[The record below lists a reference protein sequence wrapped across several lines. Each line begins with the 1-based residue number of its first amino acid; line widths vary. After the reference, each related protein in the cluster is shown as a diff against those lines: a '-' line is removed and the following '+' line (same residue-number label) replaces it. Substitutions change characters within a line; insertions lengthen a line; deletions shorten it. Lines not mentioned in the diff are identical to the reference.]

1 MRKLLSSLLA
11 VTLLFGAVGYCHA
24 QSASKPWIAI
34 SFAGYD
40 KLIADAAMIGQLGG
54 NANMGKQLEMMALML
69 PQGEGSKGPLA
80 LDTKQPWGAV
90 IMGDISS
97 PAYYAFVPV
106 SDMKPTLDLVKAQL
120 GKEVKSENGVYQLP
134 ANGKTIYAIHKGK
147 WAFLA
152 DSAKHLDNV
161 VTDPAPLL
169 GDLPQRYDLA
179 IRTSIKSLPAQFRNQ
194 LLAQLRAG
202 AEVGMNNLSSDDAAA
217 ANVAK
222 QSVEQLTT
230 LVNDMD
236 EILIGWN
243 IDAKSKTTYLDV
255 ELTAQT
261 GTKLASQFAEIKP
274 GKTNFAGLLLPNAA
288 VTVSSVGATSDA
300 QLAQAKSNLA
310 GLRKTAIKGLE
321 NQGLSEEEVKLATT
335 LLADIMDVLDKTL
348 EMKKTDIAASVVLE
362 PDTLTVVGGGTIA
375 EGAKLD
381 KALQQLIAEVKKNE
395 EAANLVKISDE
406 TVDGIHL
413 HKVSMPTPEQ
423 QLAPL
428 VGDTLEMVI
437 GVADDKLLVAVGRDA
452 AKTLKKAI
460 GQLKT
465 AAGKEVPPL
474 RISVAATAVAKFI
487 SEIDG
492 DAQVK
497 ANAAMVAGLLAKAGQ
512 QDHVTVTAQ
521 PIAQGVRVRLELE
534 EGLLKAIGSL
544 SQVMGGMAPGQ

>member
-1 MRKLLSSLLA
+1 LLT

-24 QSASKPWIAI
+24 QSASKPWIAV

-40 KLIADAAMIGQLGG
+40 KLVADVAMIGQLGG
-54 NANMGKQLEMMALML
+54 NANLGKQLEMMALML

-90 IMGDISS
+90 LVGDVNS
-97 PAYYAFVPV
+97 PTYYAFIPV
-106 SDMKPTLDLVKAQL
+106 SDMKPIVELAKAQL
-120 GKEVKSENGVYQLP
+120 GKEVKSENGVYQFP
-134 ANGKTIYAIHKGK
+134 ANGKTVYAVQKGK

-152 DSAKHLDNV
+152 DSSDHLNNV

-169 GDLPQRYDLA
+169 GDLPTRYDLA
-179 IRTSIKSLPAQFRNQ
+179 IRTSIKSLPAEFRNQ

-202 AEVGMNNLSSDDAAA
+202 AEVGMNNLSSAGDEDAAIRT
-217 ANVAK
+217 NVAK

-236 EILIGWN
+236 EVLIGWN

-274 GKTNFAGLLLPNAA
+274 GKTNFAGMLLPNAA
-288 VTVSSVGATSDA
+288 VTASSIGATSDA

-321 NQGLSEEEVKLATT
+321 SQGLSEEEVKLATT
-335 LLADIMDVLDKTL
+335 LLADVMDVLEKTL
-348 EMKKTDIAASVVLE
+348 EMKKTDMAMSVVLQ
-362 PDTLTVVGGGTIA
+362 PDALTVVGGATIA

-381 KALQQLIAEVKKNE
+381 KTLQQLVAEVKKNE

-413 HKVSMPTPEQ
+413 QKVSMPTPDQ

-428 VGDTLEMVI
+428 VGDTLEMVV
-437 GVADDKLLVAVGRDA
+437 GVADDKVLVAVGRDA
-452 AKTLKKAI
+452 AKTLKKTI

-465 AAGKEVPPL
+465 TAGKEVPPL
-474 RISVAATAVAKFI
+474 RISVAATSVAKFI

-497 ANAAMVAGLLAKAGQ
+497 ATASMVAGMLAKAGQ

-544 SQVMGGMAPGQ
+544 TQMMGGMAPGQ